1 MSTPS
6 VDLFRKLEWI
16 PIYNLIKMRKILLVV
31 SNLRSSSP
39 SDLREL
45 FCFSGAS
52 HEVYTRSSVT
62 DLKIPSV
69 KFNISKTKLSY
80 SGVLLFNSLPNDL
93 KVFNDYSPSAYKHKV
108 KRFFSNLNH
117 EVDHL
122 EQFSCLSC
130 KNLVKCICYSH

>member
-1 MSTPS
+1 
-6 VDLFRKLEWI
+6 
-16 PIYNLIKMRKILLVV
+16 MRKILLVV
-31 SNLRSSSP
+31 STLRSSSP

-52 HEVYTRSSVT
+52 HDVYTRSSVT

-69 KFNISKTKLSY
+69 KSNLSKTKLSY

-93 KVFNDYSPSAYKHKV
+93 KVYNDYSPSACKHKV

-130 KNLVKCICYSH
+130 KNQLTAFVTRTEFSFNF